1 MFSVLGGDGASPLVP
16 TLLKTSSWGP
26 LSLSTTPSNERRQ
39 LISRE
44 SCKSLWRNRLARSAV
59 KRKVGGSSPPRD
71 ERGFKGPLIFPPMIQ
86 LWTLSVLDEQDNPNS
101 TEERQGEGGLN
112 LMMF

>member
-1 MFSVLGGDGASPLVP
+1 MDNLDRLLAKFLLV
-16 TLLKTSSWGP
+16 
-26 LSLSTTPSNERRQ
+26 STNQHR
-39 LISRE
+39 
-44 SCKSLWRNRLARSAV
+44 
-59 KRKVGGSSPPRD
+59 
-71 ERGFKGPLIFPPMIQ
+71 GPLIFPPMIQ

>member
-26 LSLSTTPSNERRQ
+26 LSLSTTPLKSNWGPFACKANVITATLRERV
-39 LISRE
+39 E
-44 SCKSLWRNRLARSAV
+44 
-59 KRKVGGSSPPRD
+59 
-71 ERGFKGPLIFPPMIQ
+71 GPLIFPPMIQ